1 MTEHDK
7 APSLTDEQRR
17 DAMKAPDEVSA
28 MLPLKALG
36 WGSKLASI

>member
-7 APSLTDEQRR
+7 APSLTDDQRR
-17 DAMKAPDEVSA
+17 KAPDEVSA
-28 MLPLKALG
+28 MLPLNALG